1 MMDDTQEMKPNVA
14 TIPSDKTY
22 MHNLNGMVKV
32 LVLDE
37 NGNNVKD
44 ENGLDKEVEVN
55 SSQLNVLFPY
65 RKMSSKSP
73 YAS

>member
-32 LVLDE
+32 PVLDE

>member
-1 MMDDTQEMKPNVA
+1 MDDTQEMKPNVA
-14 TIPSDKTY
+14 TVSSDKTY
-22 MHNLNGMVKV
+22 MHNLNGKV
-32 LVLDE
+32 EIVELED
-37 NGNNVKD
+37 NGDGKQ
-44 ENGLDKEVEVN
+44 VEVN